1 MHHWGAQRMDYMIL
15 VSYEA
20 DLMSTRQLTI
30 GYRGREE
37 TSRT

>member
-1 MHHWGAQRMDYMIL
+1 MHHWGAQRMDDMIL
-15 VSYEA
+15 VSY
-20 DLMSTRQLTI
+20 LMSTRQLTI